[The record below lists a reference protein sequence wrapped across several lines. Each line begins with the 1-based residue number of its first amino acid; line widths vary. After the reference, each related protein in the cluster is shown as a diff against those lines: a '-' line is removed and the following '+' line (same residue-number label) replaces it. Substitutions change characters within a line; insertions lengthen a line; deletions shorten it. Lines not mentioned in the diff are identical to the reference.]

1 MLPPP
6 DQPSEAEGPDVLVSV
21 DVANV
26 GALWTR
32 DPELTWEALNQLED
46 LLETMLDDLGGT
58 VTDHDGDGFILRF
71 PTAAPAVMWC
81 ARMQEGLLAL
91 DWPDAL
97 AGTPDGVG
105 VQEMLFGGLL
115 ARMAIHRGSLEELL
129 DLVSL
134 THSGQVLISTPTFN
148 AITEPIPPDL
158 QVTSIGTVSSGAGL
172 LEVSQVTTRLLS
184 RRRFASL
191 ASHTSRIP
199 FASSCFVGRRQ
210 AMAVLKEHMNAGAR
224 MVNITSSDGLGKTRL
239 ALLWARAVEPITAGG
254 VAWAALHGTR
264 DTTDLLL
271 CTAVALGMSLGTK
284 SEGSLVER
292 IGHAIAARG
301 SCIVVFDDFED
312 HLDLSV
318 LTTWVRVAPNARFVV
333 TSTHPL
339 QTELSTHLHLEE
351 LSQPEAKALYLA
363 RTHRQMRFQ
372 DRPAHASQVNTP
384 QVLDSHPAQIEQAAG
399 LSGPR
404 WPTHT
409 QPVLMLRH
417 TAMDATASATDRVQA
432 ALELA
437 PVLGRMGLNDIAGTL
452 LRSVENALRTLA
464 DPHLDERWR
473 GALTDTLIAGGDWIA
488 AHELL
493 DPIGCDEGSAQG
505 LLRKGQ
511 LALAENQ
518 PEEAVELLNR
528 AVELD
533 NSGEISLTLGKAL
546 AEVGAWEDALIH
558 LGHASQQ
565 ISKPIEKGWALA
577 ALGRVQQDLARDT
590 DANQSFEQAFK
601 LGGEDVHL
609 IATLHHHRFEGASA
623 RLALD
628 EAAEHLNRAV
638 ILLRRCG
645 DRSATVS
652 SLNLAGVL
660 SLVRHDPEG
669 AMGHLIEA
677 REICRADG
685 LAHLEAHTLLTTG
698 IAARVMGDLGSALDS
713 FAEAVALG
721 EGDRPLLSLIHAHR
735 AAAEA
740 ACDAIGNAESAF
752 ATAEV
757 YLSDG
762 WDALASTIHDMLM
775 GFLDLAKA
783 RDAALDEDGPAQT
796 EHFDRALNRLAR
808 GSSFET
814 RSTPPRGR
822 ETPSRINDLRL
833 ARLLLDGAI
842 STMHPEGRDLF

>member
-58 VTDHDGDGFILRF
+58 ITDHPGDGFILRF
-71 PTAAPAVMWC
+71 STPAPAVMWC

-148 AITEPIPPDL
+148 AITAPIPPDL
-158 QVTSIGTVSSGAGL
+158 QVTSIGTVTSGAAL

-184 RRRFASL
+184 RRRFATL
-191 ASHTSRIP
+191 AAQPSRIP
-199 FASSCFVGRRQ
+199 FAPSCFVGRRQ

-224 MVNITSSDGLGKTRL
+224 MVNITSEEGLGKTRL
-239 ALLWARAVEPITAGG
+239 ALLWAQAVEPITTGG
-254 VAWAALHGTR
+254 VAWAGLHGTR

-301 SCIVVFDDFED
+301 SCIVVFDDFDD

-333 TSTHPL
+333 TSTHPV
-339 QTELSTHLHLEE
+339 QTELSTHLHLED
-351 LSQPEAKALYLA
+351 LSQSEAKALYLA

-372 DRPAHASQVNTP
+372 DRPAHASEVNTP
-384 QVLDSHPAQIEQAAG
+384 QVLDTHPVQIEQAAG
-399 LSGPR
+399 LNGPR
-404 WPTHT
+404 WPAHT

-417 TAMDATASATDRVQA
+417 TAMDATASATERVQA

-452 LRSVENALRTLA
+452 LKGVEGALNTLA
-464 DPHLDERWR
+464 DPPLDERWR
-473 GALTDTLIAGGDWIA
+473 SALTDTLIAGEDWIA

-493 DPIGCDEGSAQG
+493 DPVGGDGLSAQG

-511 LALAENQ
+511 LALAEDR
-518 PEEAVELLNR
+518 PEDAVELLNR

-546 AEVGAWEDALIH
+546 AEVGAWEDALTH
-558 LGHASQQ
+558 LGHASQL

-577 ALGRVQQDLARDT
+577 ALGRVQQDLAKDT

-638 ILLRRCG
+638 ILLRSCG
-645 DRSATVS
+645 DRSGTVS

-669 AMGHLIEA
+669 AMGHLTEA

-685 LAHLEAHTLLTTG
+685 LTHLEAHTLLTTG
-698 IAARVMGDLGSALDS
+698 IAARVMGDLGSALDA

-721 EGDRPLLSLIHAHR
+721 EGDRALLSLIHAHR

-762 WDALASTIHDMLM
+762 WDALTSTIHDMLM

-822 ETPSRINDLRL
+822 ETPSRLNDLRL

-842 STMHPEGRDLF
+842 STMHPEGRDLL

>member
-6 DQPSEAEGPDVLVSV
+6 DQPSEAEGHDVLVSV

-58 VTDHDGDGFILRF
+58 ITDHHGDGFIVRF

-97 AGTPDGVG
+97 AGTPDAVG

-115 ARMAIHRGSLEELL
+115 ARMAIHQGSLEELL
-129 DLVSL
+129 SLVSL
-134 THSGQVLISTPTFN
+134 AHSGQVLISTTTFN
-148 AITEPIPPDL
+148 AITVPVPPDL
-158 QVTSIGTVSSGAGL
+158 QVIPIGTVMSMGGH

-191 ASHTSRIP
+191 AGQTSSLPIAP
-199 FASSCFVGRRQ
+199 SCFVGRRE
-210 AMAVLKEHMNAGAR
+210 AIAVLREHMEAGAR
-224 MVNITSSDGLGKTRL
+224 MVNITSEDGLGKTRL

-254 VAWAALHGTR
+254 VALASLQGTQ

-271 CTAVALGMSLGTK
+271 CTAVALGMSLGSE

-301 SCIVVFDDFED
+301 NCVVVFDDFED

-318 LTTWVRVAPNARFVV
+318 LTTWVRVAPNARFLV
-333 TSTHPL
+333 TSEHPL
-339 QTELSTHLHLEE
+339 QTELSTHLHLDE
-351 LSQPEAKALYLA
+351 LSQADARALYLA
-363 RTHRQMRFQ
+363 RTHRQMRFEN
-372 DRPAHASQVNTP
+372 RPAHASQVESPAVFDT
-384 QVLDSHPAQIEQAAG
+384 HPVQIEQATG
-399 LSGPR
+399 LNGPS
-404 WPTHT
+404 WPSN
-409 QPVLMLRH
+409 PNPILKLRH
-417 TAMDATASATDRVQA
+417 TALDSTASATERVQA
-432 ALELA
+432 ALEAA
-437 PVLGRMGLNDIAGTL
+437 PLLGRMGLNDVAGDL
-452 LRSVENALRTLA
+452 LRGVEDNLKELA
-464 DPHLDERWR
+464 DPKMDERWR
-473 GALTDTLIAGGDWIA
+473 STLTDTLIAGGDWSA

-493 DPIGCDEGSAQG
+493 DPMQGDEADPQD

-511 LALAENQ
+511 LALAEDR
-518 PEEAVELLNR
+518 PEEAVELLNQ
-528 AVELD
+528 AVALND
-533 NSGEISLTLGKAL
+533 SGEISLTLGKAL
-546 AEVGAWEDALIH
+546 TEVGAWEDALTH
-558 LGHASQQ
+558 LGKATQK
-565 ISKPIEKGWALA
+565 ISGPVEKGWAFA

-590 DANQSFEQAFK
+590 DANQSFEQAFE
-601 LGGEDVHL
+601 LGAEDVHL
-609 IATLHHHRFEGASA
+609 IASIHLHRFEGASA
-623 RLALD
+623 RLDLN
-628 EAAEHLNRAV
+628 EASEHLARATG
-638 ILLRRCG
+638 LLRRCG
-645 DRSATVS
+645 DRSGTVR

-660 SLVRHDPEG
+660 SLVRHDPDG
-669 AMGHLIEA
+669 AMGHLNEA
-677 REICRADG
+677 RDVCRADG
-685 LAHLEAHTLLTTG
+685 LTHLEAHTLLTTG
-698 IAARVMGDLGSALDS
+698 IAARVMGDLGSALDA
-713 FAEAVALG
+713 FTEAVALG
-721 EGDRPLLSLIHAHR
+721 EGDGALLSLIHAHR
-735 AAAEA
+735 GAAEA
-740 ACDAIGNAESAF
+740 ACDAIDNAESAF
-752 ATAEV
+752 ATAEE

-783 RDAALDEDGPAQT
+783 RDAALEEDGSTQA

-842 STMHPEGRDLF
+842 STMHPGDGELF